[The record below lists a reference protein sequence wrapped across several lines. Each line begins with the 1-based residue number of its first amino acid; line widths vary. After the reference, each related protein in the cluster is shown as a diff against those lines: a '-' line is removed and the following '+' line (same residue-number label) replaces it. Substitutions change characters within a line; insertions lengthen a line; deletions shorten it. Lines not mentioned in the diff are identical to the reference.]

1 MLIQIRRFPE
11 RGAFRGIE
19 EQMKRV
25 FAAVFSALLGVSL
38 AIMLHCTFMIVK
50 NESSMML
57 PDIEPGSDV
66 VIYLREK
73 GENLK
78 KGDIVA
84 YTPT

>member
-1 MLIQIRRFPE
+1 
-11 RGAFRGIE
+11 
-19 EQMKRV
+19 MKRV

-57 PDIEPGSDV
+57 PDIEPGADV